1 MRTPARPLLKW
12 VAQVPP
18 YGLPSTPAQVLLYD
32 APTMAVEGQDGI
44 ADDADSYGDLAEKD
58 PAKAPPVRRGP
69 GIASDAELFEGLL
82 EESTDA
88 ARKLDS
94 DWLYQKSG
102 HVFGPVKAR
111 RLLEMLYEGEIDA
124 DTPVSVGEGDL
135 TPIRRVGVFRPHLPK
150 VEQRQ
155 KARREHD
162 EQERRDA
169 KRRLMRRIGLAG
181 LAALIL
187 VVGSVGLVMGIR
199 AHRQNAAEAEKA
211 AQEAKLMREMEELLA
226 SVTIEPPLLPLVDE
240 PDPPPKAGDEA
251 KPRPR
256 KKGVARFS
264 GGTGG
269 GTEELSR
276 QEIMAGVAKAFAGF
290 KRCIVEQIQRD
301 SESIPEELV
310 LTFVI
315 DNDGS
320 PRDVSLAD
328 RALQKTPLRG
338 CMDGELSR
346 VRWRKY
352 KGEVRNVEYPITIGR
367 R

>member
-1 MRTPARPLLKW
+1 
-12 VAQVPP
+12 
-18 YGLPSTPAQVLLYD
+18 
-32 APTMAVEGQDGI
+32 MAVEGQDGI
-44 ADDADSYGDLAEKD
+44 AEDADSYGDLSEKD
-58 PAKAPPVRRGP
+58 APAPRPRAGS
-69 GIASDAELFEGLL
+69 GIASDASMFEGLL

-102 HVFGPVKAR
+102 HVFGPVKAK

-124 DTPVSVGEGDL
+124 DTPISVGEGEL
-135 TPIRRVGVFRPHLPK
+135 TPLRRVGVFRPHLPK
-150 VEQRQ
+150 VEARL
-155 KARREHD
+155 KAKREHEEEERRE
-162 EQERRDA
+162 A
-169 KRRLMRRIGLAG
+169 KRRLLRRAGLAG
-181 LAALIL
+181 LAAVIL
-187 VVGSVGLVMGIR
+187 VVGSIGLIMGIR
-199 AHRQNAAEAEKA
+199 AHRLNAAEAEKA
-211 AQEAKLMREMEELLA
+211 AQEEKLKKEMEELLA

-240 PDPPPKAGDEA
+240 PDPPPKAGDEGR
-251 KPRPR
+251 PRPR

-264 GGTGG
+264 GGEGGG

-276 QEIMAGVAKAFAGF
+276 QEIMAGVAKAFGGF
-290 KRCIVEQIQRD
+290 KRCIVEQMQRD

-320 PRDVSLAD
+320 PRDITLAD
-328 RALQKTPLRG
+328 RALKKTPLRG
-338 CMDGELSR
+338 CMEGELAR